1 MLVIQLKSLF
11 VESEVS
17 ERVYHFVFAP
27 NGTLSSVLEKA
38 GLRFLGITGVLSSSG
53 AKKGFFP
60 SPQSFLLVRAVP
72 QRLGLSPKAL
82 AVLQKL
88 CQMSLRRGA
97 EAGLKKEP
105 PFSVTVQRWQTS
117 RKSSFHQ
124 RDELMHARDPI
135 KKSFC
140 RERSV

>member
-1 MLVIQLKSLF
+1 MDQLKSLF

-38 GLRFLGITGVLSSSG
+38 GLRFLEITGVLSSVG
-53 AKKGFFP
+53 AKKGSFSLAPKLSFGESSP
-60 SPQSFLLVRAVP
+60 SK
-72 QRLGLSPKAL
+72 SPKAL

-97 EAGLKKEP
+97 EAGLKKDP
-105 PFSVTVQRWQTS
+105 PFQSRFSGGKPPENLFSTNGTS
-117 RKSSFHQ
+117 
-124 RDELMHARDPI
+124 
-135 KKSFC
+135 
-140 RERSV
+140 